1 MKQIRW
7 SVLKFDIFFNDFK
20 RNITLPVKIYLRFS
34 LSLNLNYRTS
44 SSCFCIYCCRESS
57 KIRVMFFRFMMTFMS
72 MKTVV
77 TDSECQGKSITAS
90 IGEWEQHMRGACF
103 TTTLGAINKGERDP
117 KQTWEKW
124 VHMGAG
130 GMDRDESRSKPPALT
145 RSTDPVQDQ
154 NLVNR
159 EVYVLPLLA
168 VPLYYEGVSYISISS
183 F

>member
-1 MKQIRW
+1 
-7 SVLKFDIFFNDFK
+7 
-20 RNITLPVKIYLRFS
+20 
-34 LSLNLNYRTS
+34 
-44 SSCFCIYCCRESS
+44 
-57 KIRVMFFRFMMTFMS
+57 
-72 MKTVV
+72 
-77 TDSECQGKSITAS
+77 
-90 IGEWEQHMRGACF
+90 
-103 TTTLGAINKGERDP
+103 
-117 KQTWEKW
+117 
-124 VHMGAG
+124 MGAG